1 VYQVAAGLLCIS
13 DDSLRG
19 EGEVMAGP
27 SGGGLE
33 AGQLVSIVIGALEPA
48 ERAGGVAYLC
58 VTPFAAGQTLAVPVQ
73 PVVIDRDCY
82 VAFVDTHPH
91 ANWGHDCRYLLIDAG
106 SGEVTSL
113 PRRFPAFTAA
123 DERWRVVHR
132 PSS

>member
-1 VYQVAAGLLCIS
+1 
-13 DDSLRG
+13 
-19 EGEVMAGP
+19 MAGP
-27 SGGGLE
+27 PGGRLDVE
-33 AGQLVSIVIGALEPA
+33 QIASIVARALEPA
-48 ERAGGVAYLC
+48 ERARGVAYLC

-82 VAFVDTHPH
+82 VALVDPHPH
-91 ANWGHDCRYLLIDAG
+91 ANWGHDCRYLLIDART
-106 SGEVTSL
+106 GEVSSH

>member
-1 VYQVAAGLLCIS
+1 
-13 DDSLRG
+13 
-19 EGEVMAGP
+19 MAGP
-27 SGGGLE
+27 SGGGLS
-33 AGQLVSIVIGALEPA
+33 AGQIASIVIGALEPA
-48 ERAGGVAYLC
+48 ERAGSVAYLC
-58 VTPFAAGQTLAVPVQ
+58 VTPFAAGQTLAIPVQ
-73 PVVIDRDCY
+73 PVVIERDCY
-82 VAFVDTHPH
+82 VAFVDAHPH